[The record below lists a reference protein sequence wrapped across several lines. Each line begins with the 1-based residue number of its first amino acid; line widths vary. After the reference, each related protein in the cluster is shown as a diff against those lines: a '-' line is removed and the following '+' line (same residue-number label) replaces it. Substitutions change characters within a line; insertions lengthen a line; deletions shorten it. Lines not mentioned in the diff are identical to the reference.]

1 MFFFLEWDYYFFQEK
16 MGQKCNFSVLFL
28 QTSKLFIHCL
38 LFFLILYPNTIILVY
53 YLYKPIF
60 LGVILYSMPTLN
72 GIYTCYSRQFI
83 KWYLMHTSN
92 TQIFVENKLTPDIT
106 HLIFIR
112 LLLMLITCKDGILL
126 HRILVGKRVRAS

>member
-1 MFFFLEWDYYFFQEK
+1 
-16 MGQKCNFSVLFL
+16 
-28 QTSKLFIHCL
+28 
-38 LFFLILYPNTIILVY
+38 
-53 YLYKPIF
+53 
-60 LGVILYSMPTLN
+60 
-72 GIYTCYSRQFI
+72 
-83 KWYLMHTSN
+83 MHTSN